1 MRKYFLLILSLL
13 VVATITYV
21 LITSRTNIDMIL
33 TNGIVYTLDDNN
45 HTTEA
50 VAISGDR
57 IVGLGST
64 ADILDKYRADTVI
77 DLKGKSVYPGFIDG
91 HAHILGEGGRL
102 QNLDLVGTKSA
113 EQIAGMVKERVNNTK
128 AGEWIVGRGW
138 DQNDWHEMKFPTA
151 QVLDSVSPRNPV
163 LLRRV
168 DGHAAWT
175 NSAAMKLASLTETTE
190 DPTGGKIIRNA
201 NGRPTGVFIDNAI
214 DLVSKAIPSLTEEE
228 IGERL
233 KLALDE
239 CASFGLTEVHDM
251 GVGLD
256 VIRHYK
262 RLIDAGKCPI
272 RIYGAI
278 DYGGETWKYYLEHGP
293 ENTYGGGFL
302 SIRAVKMYM
311 DGALGSRGAALIE
324 AYSDDPGN
332 RGLTMMRDG
341 EVDSACRDALA
352 KGFQVCTHAIGDRA
366 NNVTLTAYER
376 VLESIPA
383 EKESPRWRV
392 EHAQILLPEDI
403 SRFKKLGVL
412 PSMQP
417 THATSDMEWV
427 EARVGPERAKGA
439 YAWRSILETGSI
451 ISGGSDFPAEFV
463 NPLLG
468 IYAAITRQDRNGTP
482 PQGWYAEQKMTRKEA
497 LRAFTQWPA
506 YAAFQEKEKG
516 ILEIGKWAD
525 LTILSK
531 DIMKIPPG
539 EILTTDVEM
548 TIVGGRVVYRKET
561 DGQ

>member
-21 LITSRTNIDMIL
+21 LMTSRTNIDMIL

-45 HTTEA
+45 HMTEA

-151 QVLDSVSPRNPV
+151 QVLDSVSPWNPV

-293 ENTYGGGFL
+293 ENSYGGDFL
-302 SIRAVKMYM
+302 AIRAVKMYM
-311 DGALGSRGAALIE
+311 DGALGSRGAAMVE
-324 AYSDDPGN
+324 EYSDDPGN
-332 RGLTMMRDG
+332 RGLTMMRG
-341 EVDSACRDALA
+341 EEMDSACRDALT

-366 NNVTLTAYER
+366 NNITLSAYER
-376 VLESIPA
+376 ILKNITA
-383 EKESPRWRV
+383 ESPRWRV

-403 SRFKKLGVL
+403 GRFKKLGVL

-451 ISGGSDFPAEFV
+451 ISGGSDFPVEFV

-516 ILEIGKWAD
+516 TLEIGKWAD

-561 DGQ
+561 DSQ